1 MKRQRSSLN
10 ELPRL
15 PGPSVL
21 RRMIAAHCPVALY
34 YLLRIVTCVPP
45 LVVLFTRSAPDEN
58 LHFGPPLVAYAVLL
72 GLVVATTYTIL
83 LRSFMTEDHDG
94 IRRPTAVIV
103 VSIVGLMDM
112 LGGLAAVL
120 LSGGWGSP
128 FWHVWFSSLVL
139 PCLILGM
146 GWSIL
151 IAAFY
156 MVVCSMV
163 TGFFADGD
171 PAWVGPQRY
180 LYFSSMFT
188 ILLLSGILGYLG
200 DMCFR
205 LQRSRVRAE
214 RALAD
219 LGTMLEITR
228 SVAVITSNI
237 NDMMRRV
244 ARTICERHRYDTV
257 GIYLVGPEG
266 ADVKLSGWVGNF
278 EDLDQYARQTDHLI
292 FQAISEERTRSVRDE
307 ESWSAAIPIRDS
319 DVIMGVLL
327 VASSEAGTVVP
338 GRVGLDQTLVS
349 QIAVGIRIA
358 RLRQRATDVRTPHE
372 WELLTR
378 QIHDRITGSMYS
390 LMLSLQACAE
400 IARLNDNPLAPR
412 LSRLVAPTRAIFL
425 DTRQY
430 LYYLLP
436 ALREDAGP
444 ETVVRNLAAEFEG
457 ISGIRTD
464 VSVSSDL
471 PRLAL
476 PIMVGCYDMMQY
488 RLADILHSSTA
499 TRVHLELAVS
509 NGGIRLAISDDGVSY
524 EDSILTG
531 DGIEEIRASAADMG
545 GKLEMS
551 VTEDAGTYMVFDLS
565 MQSGSDV
572 LDQSAHH

>member
-1 MKRQRSSLN
+1 MR
-10 ELPRL
+10 
-15 PGPSVL
+15 
-21 RRMIAAHCPVALY
+21 
-34 YLLRIVTCVPP
+34 
-45 LVVLFTRSAPDEN
+45 
-58 LHFGPPLVAYAVLL
+58 
-72 GLVVATTYTIL
+72 
-83 LRSFMTEDHDG
+83 
-94 IRRPTAVIV
+94 
-103 VSIVGLMDM
+103 
-112 LGGLAAVL
+112 
-120 LSGGWGSP
+120 
-128 FWHVWFSSLVL
+128 
-139 PCLILGM
+139 
-146 GWSIL
+146 WSIL

-156 MVVCSMV
+156 MVVCSV
-163 TGFFADGD
+163 VADFVADGD
-171 PAWVGPQRY
+171 PAWIGSQRY

-188 ILLLSGILGYLG
+188 ILLVASILGYLG

-244 ARTICERHRYDTV
+244 ARTIGERHRYDTV
-257 GIYLVGPEG
+257 GIYLVEPEG

-278 EDLDQYARQTDHLI
+278 EDLERYASQTDHLI

-319 DVIMGVLL
+319 DALIGVLL
-327 VASSEAGTVVP
+327 VASREAGAVVP

-358 RLRQRATDVRTPHE
+358 RLRQRTTDVRTPYE
-372 WELLTR
+372 WEILTR
-378 QIHDRITGSMYS
+378 QIHDRITGSMYA
-390 LMLSLQACAE
+390 LMLSLQACDD

-412 LSRLVAPTRAIFL
+412 LSRLVPPTRALFL

-444 ETVVRNLAAEFEG
+444 ASVVRNLAAEFEG
-457 ISGIRTD
+457 VSGIRTD
-464 VSVSSDL
+464 VSVSDDL
-471 PRLAL
+471 PRLPL
-476 PIMVGCYDMMQY
+476 SVMVGCYDIMQY
-488 RLADILHSSTA
+488 RLADILHNSTA
-499 TRVHLELAVS
+499 SRVRLELEVRD
-509 NGGIRLAISDDGVSY
+509 GGIRLAIADDGIAD

-531 DGIEEIRASAADMG
+531 DGTEEIRMRAADMG
-545 GKLEMS
+545 GELEMS
-551 VTEDAGTYMVFDLS
+551 VSDSSGTRIVFDLS

-572 LDQSAHH
+572 LDQPAHH

>member
-1 MKRQRSSLN
+1 MPPYFRRRFGSYSMKRQRSSLN
-10 ELPRL
+10 DLLRL
-15 PGPSVL
+15 PGPSVF
-21 RRMIAAHCPVALY
+21 RRMIVAHCPVALY

-58 LHFGPPLVAYAVLL
+58 LQFGPALVAYAVLL

-83 LRSFMTEDHDG
+83 LRSFMTEEHDG
-94 IRRPTAVIV
+94 IRRPTSVVIV
-103 VSIVGLMDM
+103 SVVGLIDM
-112 LGGLAAVL
+112 LGGLTAVL

-146 GWSIL
+146 RWSIL

-156 MVVCSMV
+156 MVVCSV
-163 TGFFADGD
+163 VADFVADGD
-171 PAWVGPQRY
+171 PAWVGSQRY

-188 ILLLSGILGYLG
+188 ILLVAGILGYLG

-244 ARTICERHRYDTV
+244 ARTIGERHRYDTV
-257 GIYLVGPEG
+257 GIYLVEPEG
-266 ADVKLSGWVGNF
+266 ADVKLSGWMGNF
-278 EDLDQYARQTDHLI
+278 EDLERYASQTDHLI

-327 VASSEAGTVVP
+327 VASSEAGAVVP

-358 RLRQRATDVRTPHE
+358 QLRQRATDAMTPIE

-378 QIHDRITGSMYS
+378 KIHDRITGSMYS
-390 LMLSLQACAE
+390 LMLSLQACAD
-400 IARLNDNPLAPR
+400 IARLNDNPLAPQ
-412 LSRLVAPTRAIFL
+412 LSRLVAPTRALFL

-444 ETVVRNLAAEFEG
+444 DMVVRNLAAEFEG
-457 ISGIRTD
+457 VSGIRTD
-464 VSVSSDL
+464 VSVSDDL
-471 PRLAL
+471 PRLPL
-476 PIMVGCYDMMQY
+476 SVVVGCYDMMQY
-488 RLADILHSSTA
+488 RLADILQSSTA
-499 TRVHLELAVS
+499 SRVHLELAVN
-509 NGGIRLAISDDGVSY
+509 NGGIQLAIADDGIPD
-524 EDSILTG
+524 EDAILTG
-531 DGIEEIRASAADMG
+531 DAAEEIRARAADMG
-545 GKLEMS
+545 GELEMS
-551 VTEDAGTYMVFDLS
+551 VTEDVGTHVVFDLS
-565 MQSGSDV
+565 
-572 LDQSAHH
+572 L